1 MPSYTVANGNCRTI
15 VSFGMYFSHLSFFIF
30 CLEIVFSLLFSSSFS
45 SGRGVGVNFIWGD
58 ILGVLALVFKRWH
71 YHNFFLHKLTKNHN
85 YIILLHPK

>member
-1 MPSYTVANGNCRTI
+1 MGIAELLCPLECIFHIEVFLYV
-15 VSFGMYFSHLSFFIF
+15 VSKLSSLSFF
-30 CLEIVFSLLFSSSFS
+30 LLLFLR